1 MRRSLVTLTIS
12 AALAALS
19 GVARAQQGGGAEPPT
34 PSEGGNEAAAGQGP
48 RTTVINVPY
57 GPAPG
62 GPARDV
68 NSALD
73 NGTKPSTAG
82 SVGKDGFDLQEGG
95 KYGADAIR
103 GGQNGSYIV
112 SGQFVPELH
121 GAKRGDTLWDISAK
135 YYGNAY
141 NWPRLWAYNRQIQ
154 NPHWIYPGDLIRLRE
169 PYVQQTGFGV
179 GFTRLNP
186 QVSPQTIFQRFVGF
200 VLDDKTASWGE
211 VVGSPE
217 DQMILSQEDLIYVQL
232 QGDREYAVGQKLI
245 VFEPRKV
252 KNLSE
257 YPLVW
262 IRGVVQ
268 IDRFNP
274 KSKMARARVI
284 ESLSEIHRGCKV
296 APYERNLDVV
306 APVRNKKTVQARIIG
321 SLYPWEFYGQHQVVF
336 IDKGT
341 EDGLEIGNR
350 LFAVQRVDRW
360 RQTLATGGAN
370 TKRRSIVEDDVK
382 APVEDPPDEED
393 PELYPAETYGE
404 VIVTR
409 IRKHTATVL
418 ITASNFEIPRGATLI
433 AREGY

>member
-1 MRRSLVTLTIS
+1 MRSYAPLIVS
-12 AALAALS
+12 AALTAAPGL
-19 GVARAQQGGGAEPPT
+19 ARAQQGGGEAPAPT
-34 PSEGGNEAAAGQGP
+34 EGGNEAATGGTGQ
-48 RTTVINVPY
+48 TTIVNVPAY
-57 GPAPG
+57 GPPG
-62 GPARDV
+62 GTPVRDV

-73 NGTKPSTAG
+73 AGTKPSSAG

-95 KYGADAIR
+95 KYGGDTVR
-103 GGQNGSYIV
+103 GGANGSYIV

-121 GAKRGDTLWDISAK
+121 SAKRGDTLWDISSK

-186 QVSPQTIFQRFVGF
+186 QVSPQTVFQRFLGF

-217 DQMILSQEDLIYVQL
+217 DQMILSQEDLVYVQL

-252 KNLSE
+252 KNLTD

-262 IRGVVQ
+262 IRGLVQ
-268 IDRFNP
+268 IDRFNA
-274 KSKMARARVI
+274 KTKMARARVI

-306 APVRNKKTVQARIIG
+306 APVRNKKTVQARIVG
-321 SLYPWEFYGQHQVVF
+321 ALYPWEFYGQHQLVF
-336 IDKGT
+336 IDKGS
-341 EDGLEIGNR
+341 EDGLEVGNR

-360 RQTLATGGAN
+360 RQTLATGGSY
-370 TKRRSIVEDDVK
+370 TKKRSIVEDDAK
-382 APVEDPPDEED
+382 AEVENPPDEED

-404 VIVTR
+404 VIVMR
-409 IRKHTATVL
+409 VRKHTATVL
-418 ITASNFEIPRGATLI
+418 ITASNFEIPRGATLV